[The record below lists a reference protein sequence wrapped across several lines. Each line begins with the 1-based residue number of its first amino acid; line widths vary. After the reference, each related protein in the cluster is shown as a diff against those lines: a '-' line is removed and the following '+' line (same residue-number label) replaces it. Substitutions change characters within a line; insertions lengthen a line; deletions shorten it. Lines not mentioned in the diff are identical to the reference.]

1 MSQLAAEAGTSAPR
15 EALSETLNKEPRA
28 AQATSA
34 ASEARRAARHDHSV
48 LRLHRQPK
56 MIGPYMLQQTL
67 GSGSFGKVKRA

>member
-15 EALSETLNKEPRA
+15 EALNKEPRA

-34 ASEARRAARHDHSV
+34 APEARRAARHDHSV